1 MIIYCAGP
9 IRGDVSY
16 QKFYA
21 EVINHIED
29 EGHSALAEFNG
40 KFSMSIPLTER
51 QIYKRDLK
59 WIDGSKLMIAEISG
73 PSLGV
78 GFEIA
83 YAIFQRKI
91 PVLALV
97 NSDVENVS
105 AMLSGC
111 DSQFLTIAEYQDMDD
126 MKKIITDF
134 INNIKTS

>member
-21 EVINHIED
+21 EVINHIEE

-40 KFSMSIPLTER
+40 RFSVSVPLTEK

-83 YAIFQRKI
+83 YAIFQSKI

-97 NSDVENVS
+97 NSKVDKVS

-111 DSQFLTIAEYQDMDD
+111 DSPLLTISRYENLEE
-126 MKKIITDF
+126 MKKNITDF
-134 INNIKTS
+134 IKNIK

>member
-21 EVINHIED
+21 DVINHIED

-40 KFSMSIPLTER
+40 KFSVSIPLTDR

-97 NSDVENVS
+97 NSKVENIS

-111 DSQFLTIAEYQDMDD
+111 DSALLSISEYTDIDD
-126 MKKIITDF
+126 MKKIITEF
-134 INNIKTS
+134 INKISKS

>member
-40 KFSMSIPLTER
+40 EFSVSVPLTET

-97 NSDVENVS
+97 NSNVKNVS
-105 AMLSGC
+105 AMLTGC
-111 DSQFLTIAEYQDMDD
+111 NSPLLTISEYDNMDG
-126 MKKIITDF
+126 MKHIISEF
-134 INNIKTS
+134 INRIN

>member
-16 QKFYA
+16 QNFYA
-21 EVINHIED
+21 ELINHIED
-29 EGHSALAEFNG
+29 QGHSALAEFNG
-40 KFSMSIPLTER
+40 KFSVSIPLTDS

-97 NSDVENVS
+97 NSDVEKIS

-111 DSQFLTIAEYQDMDD
+111 DSTLLTISEYNSIDD
-126 MKKIITDF
+126 MKKIVTDY
-134 INNIKTS
+134 INNIK

>member
-21 EVINHIED
+21 EIINHIEE

-40 KFSMSIPLTER
+40 KFSMSIPLTDR

-59 WIDGSKLMIAEISG
+59 WIDGSRLMIAEISG

-97 NSDVENVS
+97 NSGVENIS

-111 DSQFLTIAEYQDMDD
+111 DSPLLTISEYKNMDD
-126 MKKIITDF
+126 MKRIVTEF
-134 INNIKTS
+134 INNINKT

>member
-21 EVINHIED
+21 EVINHIEA

-40 KFSMSIPLTER
+40 KFSVSIPLTDR

-83 YAIFQRKI
+83 YAVFQRKI

-97 NSDVENVS
+97 NSNVKNVS

-111 DSQFLTIAEYQDMDD
+111 DSSLLTISKYHNMED
-126 MKKIITDF
+126 MKNIITEF
-134 INNIKTS
+134 INTSN

>member
-40 KFSMSIPLTER
+40 KFSVSIPLTDR
-51 QIYKRDLK
+51 QVYKRDLK

-97 NSDVENVS
+97 NSKVENIS

-111 DSQFLTIAEYQDMDD
+111 DSPLLTILEYNNTDD
-126 MKKIITDF
+126 MKKKITEF
-134 INNIKTS
+134 INQISKS

>member
-9 IRGDVSY
+9 IRGDLSY
-16 QKFYA
+16 QKFYT
-21 EVINHIED
+21 EVINHIEA

-40 KFSMSIPLTER
+40 KFSVSIPLTDR

-91 PVLALV
+91 PVLALI
-97 NSDVENVS
+97 NSNVENVS

-111 DSQFLTIAEYQDMDD
+111 DSPLLTISKYDSIEA
-126 MKKIITDF
+126 MKGIITSF
-134 INNIKTS
+134 INSTN